1 MEKYFNLLNCNEKT
15 PLKEIEKKYK
25 KIMRKTH
32 PDRGNDDRLCKE
44 INEAYQYIL
53 DYKLNNLIDI
63 SSTLETFNNEHKSG
77 NEIRKEIEK
86 KIITNE
92 LSIKK
97 KKLLSSGI
105 RKFLLEN
112 KNAAAM
118 NDIENDT
125 GNSSVVHDI
134 APDEDTD
141 DKYFGNNEIENTFRK
156 NLLTSRFIY
165 ECEEEKQEVG
175 FIGNIINYFF

>member
-1 MEKYFNLLNCNEKT
+1 MEKYFYLLGCEKNT
-15 PLKEIEKKYK
+15 PLQDIEKKYK
-25 KIMRKTH
+25 KLMRKTH

-53 DYKLNNLIDI
+53 DYKLSNLIDI
-63 SSTLETFNNEHKSG
+63 SETFDNESG

-92 LSIKK
+92 LSF
-97 KKLLSSGI
+97 KKLLSNGNISNKKNGI
-105 RKFLLEN
+105 LKFLLEN
-112 KNAAAM
+112 SK
-118 NDIENDT
+118 DT
-125 GNSSVVHDI
+125 DALDNTALD
-134 APDEDTD
+134 DTD
-141 DKYFGNNEIENTFRK
+141 DDADDDADDDDNKYFGDNEIENTFRK

-165 ECEEEKQEVG
+165 DCEEKKEEVG